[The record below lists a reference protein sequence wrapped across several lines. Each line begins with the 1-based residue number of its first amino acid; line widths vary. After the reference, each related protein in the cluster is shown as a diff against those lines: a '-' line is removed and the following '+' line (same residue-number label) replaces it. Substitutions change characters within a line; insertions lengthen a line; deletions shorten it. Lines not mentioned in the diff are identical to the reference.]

1 MNSSA
6 SVGQK
11 GSLAVFIPILVA
23 AAVGIFAWFVGSAN
37 PYTPAGYVGYLTQGA
52 VLGKAHFYGLQNGP
66 TSPGRT
72 WMLRV
77 TNVSITPYTYNEE
90 FSGSESVLSK
100 DNLKIAFRV
109 HVVWKVR
116 PERVKDFVERYSTLS
131 GQESAD
137 QLVEV
142 AYKNFLREPL
152 RTYARDEVQQLNG
165 LEIKDQISPIGKRI
179 LERTQQLTAPTP
191 FEVDSVVVGNIQ
203 YPAQVADAVSLKL
216 AATQD
221 LERKQIEIRQAE
233 MEKKKRVVEAEG
245 IAQAMEVINAKLT
258 PSYLQHEAIQAQ
270 QSMVGSPNHTTIYI
284 PVGPMGVPIV
294 GTFDVNKSAGTDPQ
308 PQPQTQPKR

>member
-1 MNSSA
+1 MNPSR
-6 SVGQK
+6 SVGPK
-11 GSLAVFIPILVA
+11 TSLGFFGPMVLILIALFVWFSGS
-23 AAVGIFAWFVGSAN
+23 GN
-37 PYTPAGYVGYLTQGA
+37 PYTPAGYVGYLTQEA
-52 VLGKAHFYGLQNGP
+52 VLGKARFFGLQPGP

-90 FSGSESVLSK
+90 FSGTESVLSK

-116 PERVKDFVERYSTLS
+116 PEKVKEFVERYSTLS
-131 GQESAD
+131 AQQTSD

-165 LEIKDQISPIGKRI
+165 LEIKDQISPIGTRI
-179 LERTQQLTAPTP
+179 LERTQQLTHSTP
-191 FEVDSVVVGNIQ
+191 FEVTSVVVGNIQ

-233 MEKKKRVVEAEG
+233 MDKKKRVVEAEG

-258 PSYLQHEAIQAQ
+258 PVYLQHEAIQAQ
-270 QSMVGSPNHTTIYI
+270 QAMVGSPNHTTVYI
-284 PVGPMGVPIV
+284 PVGPMGVPMV
-294 GTFDVNKSAGTDPQ
+294 GTFDVNKSSAPEQ
-308 PQPQTQPKR
+308 PNTPAKR